1 MNTKSALLILSALT
15 TMSSVSAKTTRR
27 SGYTVQRGENDSARR
42 RQLKKSKSHS
52 VDKEHKSD
60 LKSSSRP
67 SVVPTQAPVAT
78 QPVAPSPQSTS
89 KSKKLD
95 DRHELGKGKKRKVPK
110 QESSKSKKLDDRE
123 ELDKNK
129 KKKKSRKKSKECQSL
144 EEEDEPTTSP
154 TSSPKKKSKSHSKEK
169 GRGKASSPVTS
180 PTQQPSK
187 GLYYVGKREKLSKD
201 YPETD
206 CVTSTTSPVTS
217 PVSTSSPLASSVIT
231 SSPLASS
238 VTTPSS
244 LHPPTSSP
252 TALKT
257 AAPTAPPQPDTA
269 PPTLSPIKSPTRAP
283 NPPPVKPPV
292 TPPVPRPVPRP
303 VAPPVPRPVPR
314 PVAPPVPRPVAPPP
328 ITAGEFETTL
338 NLDQVPDRFRSAFIN
353 SATIWDNVIVGDM
366 SDFVVDASVLNSP
379 NLNCDTS
386 TLPDVIDDIFICASV
401 QPIDGPD
408 SILGT
413 AGPTFFRFEDTITS
427 TIGFMNF
434 DEADM
439 DLQREEGTLQGLI
452 VSFST
457 FRCIVVLSNNI
468 LTLCSFNKLLASR
481 NGPRRKLQIAC
492 PTHSFTYYHFSL
504 DFSFLKSSMDSAHC
518 GT

>member
-1 MNTKSALLILSALT
+1 
-15 TMSSVSAKTTRR
+15 
-27 SGYTVQRGENDSARR
+27 
-42 RQLKKSKSHS
+42 
-52 VDKEHKSD
+52 
-60 LKSSSRP
+60 
-67 SVVPTQAPVAT
+67 
-78 QPVAPSPQSTS
+78 
-89 KSKKLD
+89 
-95 DRHELGKGKKRKVPK
+95 
-110 QESSKSKKLDDRE
+110 
-123 ELDKNK
+123 
-129 KKKKSRKKSKECQSL
+129 
-144 EEEDEPTTSP
+144 
-154 TSSPKKKSKSHSKEK
+154 
-169 GRGKASSPVTS
+169 
-180 PTQQPSK
+180 
-187 GLYYVGKREKLSKD
+187 
-201 YPETD
+201 
-206 CVTSTTSPVTS
+206 
-217 PVSTSSPLASSVIT
+217 
-231 SSPLASS
+231 
-238 VTTPSS
+238 
-244 LHPPTSSP
+244 
-252 TALKT
+252 
-257 AAPTAPPQPDTA
+257 
-269 PPTLSPIKSPTRAP
+269 
-283 NPPPVKPPV
+283 
-292 TPPVPRPVPRP
+292 
-303 VAPPVPRPVPR
+303 
-314 PVAPPVPRPVAPPP
+314 VAPPP